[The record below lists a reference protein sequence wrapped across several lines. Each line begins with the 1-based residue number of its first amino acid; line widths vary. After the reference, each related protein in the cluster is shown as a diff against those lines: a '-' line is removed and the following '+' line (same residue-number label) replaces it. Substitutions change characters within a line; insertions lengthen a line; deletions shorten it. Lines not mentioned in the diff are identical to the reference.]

1 MLYKELAEECGKP
14 IEVSDNGRYLIFKKS
29 ELSTEISLVEI
40 TLNGLHLLK
49 KIDFKKEVLNKIKEK
64 ETQDMQNYTVMMK
77 YWLSCLLELKNM
89 ALIRFQF
96 CINDSADVTVR
107 IRPKA
112 DSYRQIIE
120 HIDILS
126 LENNEL
132 TMDEEDIKRAFKEQ
146 LSFFYYQ

>member
-1 MLYKELAEECGKP
+1 MHYEP
-14 IEVSDNGRYLIFKKS
+14 RIFQKKS
-29 ELSTEISLVEI
+29 IDNPNSNSNLFNPSTKGTNILNSLI
-40 TLNGLHLLK
+40 NNHKK

-64 ETQDMQNYTVMMK
+64 ETQDVQNYTVMMK

-120 HIDILS
+120 HLDILS

>member
-1 MLYKELAEECGKP
+1 MT
-14 IEVSDNGRYLIFKKS
+14 LI
-29 ELSTEISLVEI
+29 T
-40 TLNGLHLLK
+40 
-49 KIDFKKEVLNKIKEK
+49 
-64 ETQDMQNYTVMMK
+64 
-77 YWLSCLLELKNM
+77 
-89 ALIRFQF
+89 FQF